1 MKFGQQTVLFFST
14 GFYSGYIP
22 FAPGTFGT
30 LTALPLCY
38 LLSICSKGG
47 GAVIIIAVILLA
59 IWLADSSEKLIG
71 KKDPGCIV
79 IDEIAGMLVTLA
91 GLPFN
96 FFTVVMGFV
105 LFRLLDIFKPF
116 PIRYLERKIPG
127 GAGIVI
133 DDLVAG
139 ITANITLR
147 IIVYLIG
154 N

>member
-1 MKFGQQTVLFFST
+1 MKFGQQAVLFFST
-14 GFYSGYIP
+14 GFYAGYIP

-38 LLSICSKGG
+38 LLSFCSPGG
-47 GAVIIIAVILLA
+47 GAVVIAAVIVLA
-59 IWLADSSEKLIG
+59 VWLADSSEKLIG

-96 FFTVVMGFV
+96 LFTVAAGFI
-105 LFRLLDIFKPF
+105 LFRVLDILKPF
-116 PIRYLERKIPG
+116 PIRTLERKIPG

-133 DDLVAG
+133 DDIVAG
-139 ITANITLR
+139 IMATVILR
-147 IIVYLIG
+147 IILYLIDI
-154 N
+154 